1 MRGGLIVAAVVAAA
15 STGASAVASLELV
28 PPKYVPPGPACSLGV
43 TKAWVPFNGQAY
55 GAEAY
60 SNGSA
65 CADAVVTIVVR
76 SKRQVLWVDARPAAQ
91 LMTFVE
97 AKTPPAMKR
106 ALADWLRQQHMFKSS
121 ADLPAWNK
129 GADAPVAGEFPFYP
143 EAGVD
148 RDTYLQIRGERQAM
162 FCYVQGMESM
172 ACVAIAN
179 DGAATKVGV
188 QSFPG

>member
-1 MRGGLIVAAVVAAA
+1 MRFHLIVAAALVAGGLLAPTLAIANLAPPMPVVSCNLGAAKGWQGYWTE
-15 STGASAVASLELV
+15 S
-28 PPKYVPPGPACSLGV
+28 
-43 TKAWVPFNGQAY
+43 
-55 GAEAY
+55 Y
-60 SNGSA
+60 SNGAA

-76 SKRQVLWVDARPAAQ
+76 AQRRVLWTDAMPASQ

-97 AKTPPAMKR
+97 AKTPAQMKT
-106 ALADWLRQQHMFKSS
+106 ALADWLAQRHMFRTSG
-121 ADLPAWNK
+121 DLPVWNR

-148 RDTYLQIRGERQAM
+148 RDTYMQIRAQRQAM

-172 ACVAIAN
+172 ACVAIAR